1 MDIYHP
7 LPDIGQLNGNSAA
20 EISRFLRTELRPYIL
35 ECLADLYKQA
45 SPTADQQID
54 LIEFELRL
62 NEIDN
67 YSNQIDEL
75 IYRECPPP
83 PAQFREPVF
92 KDLEFS
98 VDAFATAVAEL
109 FFSAESK
116 TSVHGP
122 VMLYHLAA
130 LAERILRPSERIVAL
145 RKTSFKKMVVRQMRL
160 FVCDGARGYPDKVA
174 PLVNSAAV
182 VGTFVLN
189 SGRKLDF
196 FGVQIAGSPVT
207 ETAHFNSFALKIL
220 PEKLK
225 LSKVGGVYY
234 SELRT
239 FTPFSELPEGGLTV
253 PLCLMTILDIL
264 MITMVSEQVNP
275 QQTKLLLG
283 VNELHLLPDPVNEL
297 TSGVTLE
304 IRPRTDKTR
313 MWQEKFLLMPVD
325 FRFSPL
331 QKEFSRLY
339 SAETDLPY
347 YRIGTE

>member
-7 LPDIGQLNGNSAA
+7 LPDVAQLNGNSAT
-20 EISRFLRTELRPYIL
+20 EISRFLRSELRPYIL
-35 ECLADLYKQA
+35 ERLADSYKQA

-54 LIEFELRL
+54 LIELELRL

-83 PAQFREPVF
+83 PAQFREPV
-92 KDLEFS
+92 LTEIEFS
-98 VDAFATAVAEL
+98 GDEFATAVAEL

-116 TSVHGP
+116 TNVHGP

-145 RKTSFKKMVVRQMRL
+145 RKTSFKRMVVRQMRL
-160 FVCDGARGYPDKVA
+160 FVCDAVKGYPDKVA
-174 PLVNSAAV
+174 SLVNSAAV
-182 VGTFVLN
+182 IGTFVLN
-189 SGRKLDF
+189 SGRKLEF
-196 FGVQIAGSPVT
+196 FGVQIAGRPVT

-220 PEKLK
+220 PETLK
-225 LSKVGGVYY
+225 LIKVGDIYY
-234 SELRT
+234 SKLRT
-239 FTPFSELPEGGLTV
+239 STPLSEIPAGGFTV
-253 PLCLMTILDIL
+253 PLCLMTILDVL
-264 MITMVSEQVNP
+264 MIIMVTEKVNP
-275 QQTKLLLG
+275 QHTKLLLG

-313 MWQEKFLLMPVD
+313 KWQEKFLLMPVD

-331 QKEFSRLY
+331 QEEFSRLY

-347 YRIGTE
+347 YRIDTE